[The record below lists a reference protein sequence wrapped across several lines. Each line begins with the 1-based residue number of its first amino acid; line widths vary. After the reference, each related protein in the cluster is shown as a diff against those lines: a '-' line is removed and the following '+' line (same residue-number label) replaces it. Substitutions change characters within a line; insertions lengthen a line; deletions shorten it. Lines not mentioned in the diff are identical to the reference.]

1 MNWEIQ
7 LSRPVCTHR
16 SLLPKRICTLGEAV
30 DMIDETLPEDL
41 RLQPG
46 WQAVKDM
53 LVTAAE
59 MRTGRAVEAAT
70 ATLENALQGEGWL
83 SK

>member
-7 LSRPVCTHR
+7 LLRPVHTHR
-16 SLLPKRICTLGEAV
+16 SFLPETIRTLGEAV
-30 DMIDETLPEDL
+30 DMIDETLPESMRMRPD
-41 RLQPG
+41 

-59 MRTGRAVEAAT
+59 TRTGRAVET
-70 ATLENALQGEGWL
+70 ATFLLETALNSEGWL
-83 SK
+83 AK